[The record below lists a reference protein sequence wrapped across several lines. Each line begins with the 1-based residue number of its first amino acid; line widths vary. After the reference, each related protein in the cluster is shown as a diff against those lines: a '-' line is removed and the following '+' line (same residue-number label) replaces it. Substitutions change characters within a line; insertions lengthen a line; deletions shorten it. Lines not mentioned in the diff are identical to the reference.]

1 MKKIASR
8 ENPLFRMLLDLSESS
23 KERKRNGKTLLDG
36 IHLLESC
43 LASGIEPELIVVKES
58 SVLHPEIS
66 SLIARREAV
75 LMADSLFDRISP
87 VKTPTGILSMIGIP
101 APKAGSCPQF
111 CILLERIQDPG
122 NLGSILRSAA
132 AAGADAAYLSPGCA
146 DPWSPRVLRG
156 GMGAHFMIEIH
167 CDFRLAGFV
176 SGFSGKTVA
185 MALDESSSIYEL
197 DLSGPVAFL
206 IGNEGAGIS
215 GELLSLATFRAKIPM
230 PGRMESLN
238 AASAAAICLFE
249 RTRQQP

>member
-8 ENPLFRMLLDLSESS
+8 ENSLFRMLLDLSDSS
-23 KERKRNGKTLLDG
+23 KQRKRSGKTLLDG
-36 IHLLESC
+36 IHLLQSC
-43 LASGIEPELIVVKES
+43 IDSGIEPELIVVKES
-58 SVLHPEIS
+58 SLQHPEIS
-66 SLIARREAV
+66 SLIANGEAV

-87 VKTPTGILSMIGIP
+87 VKTPTGILSLIGIP
-101 APKAGSCPQF
+101 VAESGKNPQF
-111 CILLERIQDPG
+111 CILLDRIQDPG

-156 GMGAHFMIEIH
+156 GMGAHFMIGIH
-167 CDFRLAGFV
+167 CDFRLEEFV

-185 MALDESSSIYEL
+185 MALEESSSLYEL
-197 DLSGPVAFL
+197 DLSGQIAFL

-215 GELLSLATFRAKIPM
+215 DELLSLATFRAKIPM
-230 PGRMESLN
+230 PGKMESLN